1 MKKIVILIVSV
12 MMLSFVGCSK
22 SEDVQEPT
30 VVNANTKQNWLIT
43 ITSVISA
50 SPSLIG
56 FPYSTVTPVE
66 KDGLTADE
74 AEAAIKELCVT
85 TSRSSNGYT
94 YTTTKTGTKR
104 VR

>member
-1 MKKIVILIVSV
+1 MKKIVILFLSV

-22 SEDVQEPT
+22 SEDVQQPAEVT
-30 VVNANTKQNWLIT
+30 ANTKQNWLIT
-43 ITSVISA
+43 ITSVKSA

-56 FPYSTVTPVE
+56 FPYTTVTPVE

-74 AEAAIKELCVT
+74 ADAAIKELCVT
-85 TSRSSNGYT
+85 TSSSSNGYT
-94 YTTTKTGTKR
+94 YTTVKTGTKR